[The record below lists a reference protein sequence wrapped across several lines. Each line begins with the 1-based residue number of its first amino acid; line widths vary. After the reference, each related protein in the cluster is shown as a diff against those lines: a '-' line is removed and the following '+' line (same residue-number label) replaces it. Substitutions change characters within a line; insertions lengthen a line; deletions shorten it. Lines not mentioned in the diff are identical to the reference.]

1 MRLSIF
7 GLGYVGSVTGAC
19 LARAGHQVVG
29 VDIDRHKLRLLRA
42 GRSPVVE
49 PGLAEMVKEAV
60 GQGRLTVTSDPV
72 AAINATD
79 LSIVCVA
86 TPSRDNGSIDLEAL
100 GRVCRAIGE
109 GIRRKGLYHVVV
121 VRSTV
126 LPGTTRDVVV
136 PTLERHARGRSGREL
151 GVCVN
156 PEFLREGSSVRDFF
170 EPPLVV
176 IGADGERSRSLLGSL
191 YDGLG
196 LCAPRFETSLEV
208 AEFVKYA
215 CNLFHATKIT
225 FANEMGNLAKRL
237 GLDSHEAMA
246 IFCADTKL
254 NCSSAYLRPG
264 FAWGGSCLPK
274 DIRAIAYCAKH
285 LDLELPLLNSLLP
298 SNEAQVRL
306 AYEMIRATEK
316 KRVGLLGLSFK
327 PQTDDLRESPAVA
340 LAELLIGKGYRVR
353 IHDEEVALSRLVGA
367 NRRYIRQVLPHISH
381 LLERDRPRFIRNSE
395 VIVVAKQSAAHESL
409 LNGGLPPGKVVIDLV
424 RIAPRPPQNGCRY
437 EGICW

>member
-1 MRLSIF
+1 MKISIF

-19 LARAGHQVVG
+19 LAQSGHHVIG
-29 VDIDRHKLRLLRA
+29 VDIDRHKLRLLRL

-49 PGLAEMVKEAV
+49 PGLTEMVEGALRK
-60 GQGRLTVTSDPV
+60 GRFEVTLDAT
-72 AAINATD
+72 AAIRETD

-86 TPSRDNGSIDLEAL
+86 TPSNDNGSIDLEAL
-100 GRVCRAIGE
+100 KRVCRAIGE
-109 GIRRKGLYHVVV
+109 GIRKKGLYHVVV

-126 LPGTTRDVVV
+126 LPGTTRDVVL
-136 PTLERHARGRSGREL
+136 PTLEKHSRARSGRDF

-156 PEFLREGSSVRDFF
+156 PEFLREGSSVKDFF
-170 EPPLVV
+170 DPPLIVV
-176 IGADGERSRSLLGSL
+176 GAEGERSRSLLGSI
-191 YDGLG
+191 YDGLE
-196 LCAPRFETSLEV
+196 LAAPRFETSLEV

-237 GLDSHEAMA
+237 DLDSHEVMS

-254 NCSSAYLRPG
+254 NCSSTYLRPG

-285 LDLELPLLNSLLP
+285 LDLELPLVNSLLP

-306 AYEMIRATEK
+306 AYEMVRATEK
-316 KRVGLLGLSFK
+316 KKIGLMGLSFK

-340 LAELLIGKGYRVR
+340 LAELLMGKGYRVR
-353 IHDEEVALSRLVGA
+353 IHDEEVALSRLIGA
-367 NRRYIRQVLPHISH
+367 NRRYIRHVLPHISH
-381 LLERDRPRFIRNSE
+381 LLERDRARFVKNSE
-395 VIVVAKQSAAHESL
+395 VIVVAKRSPANEVL
-409 LNGGLPPGKVVIDLV
+409 LGGLPPGKVVIDLV
-424 RIAPRPPQNGCRY
+424 RIADHPPQNGCKY